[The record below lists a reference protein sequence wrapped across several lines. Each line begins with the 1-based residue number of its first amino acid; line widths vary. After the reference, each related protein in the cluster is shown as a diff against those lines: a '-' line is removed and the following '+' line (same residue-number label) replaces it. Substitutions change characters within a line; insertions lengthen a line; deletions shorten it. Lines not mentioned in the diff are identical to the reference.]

1 MIGKYLRSLALLI
14 ILGGVVA
21 GCQALTGQTLGEAV
35 DDTTLTT
42 TVKAQL
48 AAEKASTLTRVGVD
62 TYNGV
67 VTLTGVVPS
76 AGDRARAEEVTRR
89 VKGVRGVNNN
99 LQIQKN

>member
-1 MIGKYLRSLALLI
+1 
-14 ILGGVVA
+14 
-21 GCQALTGQTLGEAV
+21 
-35 DDTTLTT
+35 
-42 TVKAQL
+42 
-48 AAEKASTLTRVGVD
+48 VGVD